1 MAGTPSETEIQTQ
14 WRNSVA
20 ILEDTREFSDD
31 TAAVAGGLLDVLEQ
45 SLEGQYTPSG
55 LANAAVRFRAGL
67 SDLADP
73 SRALEFLEPILY
85 EYGNIL
91 SEGSGYQDVQSLMR
105 ALYEHFHENSLTVE
119 SRAITYDTTATAGA
133 SNVGDGEMNRL
144 TEDENAYDLE
154 GCHVETKRFR
164 CRADVNSGV
173 QEHAESFEHLGD
185 TPSSDALLRASFG
198 SGEDSRVFFR
208 SKHAG
213 SGAGGSLLRNSSFS
227 TYSASASP
235 KFVGWTESAVG
246 GGIDQDTSNYYR
258 SHPGASIDASLEMT
272 GGGGTITLKQTLAS
286 MRTSRLDPEV
296 PYFLRVMLN
305 GDVGSALG
313 GSVNLRLGSQTVTAT
328 IASLNGNGWSE
339 LKVPLD
345 TNLWFR
351 NFNEASFDVEIEW
364 ASSTSGTLLVDDMIF
379 VPMDL
384 IDGTYWALVGGTTP
398 WLVDDTLAFT
408 DTGGAP
414 ATAKI
419 QWWLWVAG
427 LGYLPHTTGTPTFT
441 EPA

>member
-1 MAGTPSETEIQTQ
+1 MSGTPTETEIQTQ
-14 WRNSVA
+14 WRACVNL
-20 ILEDTREFSDD
+20 LEKTRVHSDD
-31 TAAVAGGLLDVLEQ
+31 VAAVAAGLMDVIEQ
-45 SLEGQYTPSG
+45 NLEGQYTPTG
-55 LANAAVRFRAGL
+55 LANAVARFRAGL
-67 SDLADP
+67 SDLASP
-73 SRALEFLEPILY
+73 GRAIDFMESIIY

-91 SEGSGYQDVQSLMR
+91 TEGSGYQDLLSLMR
-105 ALYEHFHENSLTVE
+105 AIYEHFHANSLTVE
-119 SRAITYDTTATAGA
+119 SRAITYDTSATAGA
-133 SNVGDGEMNRL
+133 SNVGNGAMHRL
-144 TEDENAYDLE
+144 TVDEFAYDLE
-154 GCHVETKRFR
+154 ACHVETKRFR
-164 CRADVNSGV
+164 CRGDVNSGV
-173 QEHAESFEHLGD
+173 QEHAESFECLGD
-185 TPSSDALLRASFG
+185 TASQDALLRASYG
-198 SGEDSRVFFR
+198 SGESSRVFFR

-227 TYSASASP
+227 TYSATASP
-235 KFVGWTESAVG
+235 KFLGWTESAVG
-246 GGIDQDTSNYYR
+246 GGIAQDTTNFYR
-258 SHPGASIDASLEMT
+258 SHPGASTDGSLQMT

-286 MRTSRLDPEV
+286 MRVSKLDPDT

-305 GDVGSALG
+305 KTVGTAVG
-313 GSVNLRLGSQTVTAT
+313 GTVNLRLGSQTVSVT
-328 IASLNGNGWSE
+328 IAAMGANWVE

-364 ASSTSGTLLVDDMIF
+364 VTSTSGTLLIDDMIL

-384 IDGTYWALVGGTTP
+384 IDGTFWTLVGGATP

-427 LGYLPHTTGTPTFT
+427 LGYLPHTTGVPTFT
-441 EPA
+441 EPV